1 MEQSVSV
8 LAVGSSECRSLIDWL
23 DDGLRDGRRG
33 RLAAEYPVSLRPHEA
48 AAHCVVFEGG
58 RPVAHAMWHVTD
70 ACARGR
76 AVPLGMIGLVYT
88 DPAFRRRGLAP
99 LCIETCVEALR
110 QRGVPLVALWS
121 DRHDFYDRLGF
132 HATGRE
138 TLYGVDPGLCRAARI
153 GTGSPL
159 TVNRGE
165 SRDFTALESL
175 YAAKPVRASRR
186 PGDLAAL
193 AAAPD
198 TQLVVARH
206 QGRSVAYAARG
217 RGDDFPGVVHEWA
230 GDPEGV
236 LACLEALCGEG
247 GAIGWLCGPLDEAP
261 APALRRAGARGQDG
275 AFALVRLIDAG
286 ALWRLVAPEL
296 CSRVCVE
303 QSGERVEI
311 TGSAGVAAL
320 TAPQALEFL
329 LGAGTFPP
337 SLRGALTSEE
347 CGALESVLPWPLYVW
362 GFDSI

>member
-8 LAVGSSECRSLIDWL
+8 RAVGSSECRALIDWL

-33 RLAAEYPVSLRPHEA
+33 RLAAEYPVSLRAHQA
-48 AAHCVVFEGG
+48 AAHRAVFEGS
-58 RPVAHAMWHVTD
+58 RPVAHAMWHVAE

-99 LCIETCVEALR
+99 VCIESCVEELR
-110 QRGVPLVALWS
+110 QRGVPLAALWS
-121 DRHDFYDRLGF
+121 DRHDFYGRLGF
-132 HATGRE
+132 HAAGRE
-138 TLYGVDPGLCRAARI
+138 TLYGVDLGLCRGARI
-153 GTGSPL
+153 GAAAPL
-159 TVNRGE
+159 ELNRAE
-165 SRDFTALESL
+165 PCDFDTLESL

-198 TQLVVARH
+198 THLTVARR
-206 QGRSVAYAARG
+206 QGRPVAYAARG

-230 GDPEGV
+230 GAPEGV

-247 GAIGWLCGPLDEAP
+247 GEIAWLCGPLDEAP
-261 APALRRAGARGQDG
+261 APALRRAGARGQNG

-286 ALWRLVAPEL
+286 ALWRLVAPQL
-296 CSRVCVE
+296 CTRVCVE
-303 QSGERVEI
+303 QRGECVAI
-311 TGSAGVAAL
+311 TGSAGGAVLAA
-320 TAPQALEFL
+320 PEALEFL
-329 LGAGTFPP
+329 LGAGALPP
-337 SLRGALTSEE
+337 SLRGVLTSEE
-347 CGALESVLPWPLYVW
+347 CGALARVLPWPLYVW